1 MVFYVNMLFAGVV
14 QSRRRVLLR
23 EGGFACWWD
32 GRGMAAAEGRRV
44 QLQVQVRCSV
54 MADLDGTR
62 LNALCLVG
70 WSLKTRAGKERGA
83 VNWGRQDGQTTDL
96 TRHQDVYVLH
106 GLKRRGKWRGRV
118 VVQAV
123 DGGAQLPKVELKV
136 ALRQARID

>member
-1 MVFYVNMLFAGVV
+1 
-14 QSRRRVLLR
+14 
-23 EGGFACWWD
+23 
-32 GRGMAAAEGRRV
+32 MAAAEGRRV

-54 MADLDGTR
+54 MAGLDGTR

-70 WSLKTRAGKERGA
+70 WSLKTRAEKERGA
-83 VNWGRQDGQTTDL
+83 VNWGRQDGQTTAL

-118 VVQAV
+118 VVVQAV

-136 ALRQARID
+136 ALRQAWID